1 MWAGL
6 CSAGFV
12 DRGSS
17 FGIFNKDLKL
27 REFASWPG
35 LKAPVKQRVL
45 FFFFFLLKYR
55 TIADGTKALPGLFF
69 P

>member
-17 FGIFNKDLKL
+17 FGIFNKDLNM
-27 REFASWPG
+27 EFASWPG

-45 FFFFFLLKYR
+45 FFFFFF
-55 TIADGTKALPGLFF
+55 T
-69 P
+69 

>member
-45 FFFFFLLKYR
+45 FFFFFYLNKEQ
-55 TIADGTKALPGLFF
+55 
-69 P
+69 